1 MSAKLVPE
9 ETDLGTDPDL
19 SNTNLDLP
27 PGSDIE
33 EVNPTPQEEEEAMK
47 GEGMKGEVE
56 EEVEGAGFDLLLGDI
71 IKLHAPQNEV
81 TNMQT
86 YYIKYIDE
94 FKIDMVNIESREIE
108 TLHIEEGGVIGDPT
122 IVEIELLYRQK
133 ELGFA
138 RQNGLVKGVWVNL
151 RFGGDVP
158 TIVTAEITNL
168 EGDTIEITVYPES
181 KVYYIPFD
189 YKGIPENMHL
199 EKIEI
204 RSPPEDVS
212 TQLEVPGASAGEGEG
227 TGVNLEENPNEETAD
242 AFSDYGSDG
251 DGERV
256 EYQPRTASLQDLRKN
271 IVAADRIVIG
281 EVLEEVEEFVEV
293 SGRFKR
299 YNIDTQKDDMLENM
313 LSTIPTKHRTSN
325 VIKEINA
332 QIERFTQ
339 LRNEYSEMDKNGVVS
354 SSIVRTHLHK
364 PLKQN
369 LLSGTAP
376 PQWVLFGALREKVT
390 GDGLDMLSEMDEM
403 IDTISNGVGDRNRY
417 VETYQQINP
426 YMTPF
431 EEPVDSSKRV
441 IIHLD
446 AKSDMTAISNNDGD
460 YNSNAIVYGEYSNSR
475 FSVAKYNTGL
485 THLEHG
491 SVNKM
496 SLQSNIVNMTPP
508 DRVPVVSLLTLPT
521 PFILYSKVNLPGT
534 DMVTRANLHHTYL
547 NLWKLLTKNTHI
559 RTKPVVMTLS
569 KEEHNEKE
577 RENEKIERQRKKEL
591 KDDIILAR
599 AEGRRP
605 KEMPGAYDKYFDKI
619 NNFVPKKDD
628 GITTTFAEGGY
639 LSAQQKRDR
648 YEQFLDNVVPTTKEI
663 FNIMSKYIQK
673 ISLTGVVE
681 TLEPFLVYAKDLTY
695 TQYKNIVKF
704 VDCKITKYNRAFKFN
719 QNSFNKIKRL
729 QRKYS
734 THPQAK
740 SIYGMRGAIDGGV
753 IKYTVFNS
761 YDGHAFSAIS
771 SSTLS
776 NSELL
781 KKMLTEDYARIYNLG
796 VAVANLKLSYPG
808 DLAPLFSASKEEF
821 KKMIEQS
828 RSKNLCNNYV
838 LAKKYRTKVELT
850 DDNGVDIYYDKVF
863 DNTPYDVLDDYQ
875 KEQRKLPS
883 DQFLS
888 FLGEKLRKKY
898 KYRTQS
904 DDLLN
909 DLKQIVQGTF
919 KQEVKPVHNQILER
933 YGEQQKSMSVDN
945 FIHFLRNEMQQEED
959 KSLAQTIVD
968 GAKKVNEGDYAVF
981 YNTVTSKFEYYIR
994 KANQWVID
1002 EKASS
1007 DLFVSDP
1014 NILCNLQTDCLYA
1027 ENQINGLCNSI
1038 NATKDVS
1045 KDSLMKSITDQFDNN
1060 YELSKKE
1067 REKSLTDMM
1076 QYYISKNEKNQV
1088 LKRDLSRK
1096 TNKYQY
1102 ELGISLSEEPD
1113 AIESPYKK
1121 LMEIVLAQSD
1131 IVERNSNIIRL
1142 CELCTR
1148 QSYAD
1153 KENSHWLY
1161 CAKTGVKL
1169 IPAFIKTLAQTFI
1182 TNNEE
1187 YDKVLQIIKKDI
1199 GVLSDDGDKIVD
1211 QYSGFEIEQIRFS
1224 TEEGYDGDG
1233 FAMSSRD
1240 IIAKDWGGD
1249 FVESTGTPELVEDPE
1264 DKQMT
1269 IAQRKEAITL
1279 MTPEMK
1285 NIHIIVSAMSSSIG
1299 VHIPKQMEFI
1309 VRNVKTM
1316 LSELLYS
1323 EEEHDLKNEALLKK
1337 GKPIVTYEDH
1347 KNGILLYLTLGMFII
1362 AVQTNVPTVKTRK
1375 TFPGCISTLKGFPL
1389 GESGD
1394 LDFVNYIACVV
1405 YKTRIAHGPWK
1416 VLMKKKEDYIATAI
1430 FSYIDQYLL
1439 KLPEVS
1445 SKMKDKYVHIHE
1457 MVSSKDE
1464 ADVEE
1469 LYGAS
1474 HFDAFLPPLKPF
1486 TIKHLN
1492 GVTTEFEEMLLSNL
1506 KIGSSKQQEQIL
1518 VLQSKIISF
1527 SLAMQEEIQT
1537 VLDSVITKS
1546 LKKTNS
1552 YDLLISYGT
1561 QLATENACCN
1571 DDMNNNAVS
1580 YFVEKSDKLRTFH
1593 EIVKSYSQ
1601 ILADIRFQST
1611 PRQFFSTVN
1620 TKNVYPQIGVQFNKS
1635 TIYKAFIYYCNLSNK
1650 KMIPEK
1656 LRKICPEKPV
1666 SLKKSDSIDEQIK
1679 KIENSGIV
1687 FTNESMSELLTLVC
1701 KENVASRDLPAPP
1714 LSKMATFHEIVN
1726 QVTDNS
1732 EESQRRVRELVPLA
1746 FRPLFD
1752 ALGALLKGTHKKKR
1766 DSDSSDS
1773 LRDLRNYLL
1782 NENKNMKKTIV
1793 SFITKYGR
1801 LSKDRVAELT
1811 SFLNTAI
1818 SWNDNS
1824 ARNKTSVSDVDMH
1837 SAFNFIKMYMHHF
1850 VNVFPRIILSKKI
1863 NKFDKK
1869 TVLPKHWGVSPQ
1881 DAETIN
1887 DDLSNYY
1894 SSLGAFFDNDTLVP
1908 LLGQIDARLKIVV
1921 SLANA
1926 TPASSSLEND
1936 PIITD
1941 ALDKE
1946 TSYYLFEHY
1955 FLTVLNQH
1963 IEISNEMTKSKVRTS
1978 LTMGRQFDNASNMY
1992 SAASNA
1998 SLVNIEDDV
2007 DREFAGQFSEGFKKT
2022 TREGVAALLT
2032 TYLDIM
2038 LTHKLTVNVSY
2049 DYIMQNVFKIQRAE
2063 ARTFTER
2070 LEKLQDDEREADTA
2084 LRTLKLGKWNKGL
2097 QKSLTVYDKNEADEE
2112 TMANNLRYQ
2121 EIEKMAR
2128 PATVG
2133 VGASLDEDAVDEL
2146 AADENELNELGMGAM
2161 GEDYEDGDPY
2171 GDEYGEQ

>member
-1 MSAKLVPE
+1 MSDKLVPE
-9 ETDLGTDPDL
+9 DPDL
-19 SNTNLDLP
+19 SNTNLDLNADP
-27 PGSDIE
+27 EIE
-33 EVNPTPQEEEEAMK
+33 EVNPVLQEEEEA
-47 GEGMKGEVE
+47 GAVE
-56 EEVEGAGFDLLLGDI
+56 EATEEAGFDLLLGDI

-94 FKIDMVNIESREIE
+94 LKIEMINIESREPE

-189 YKGIPENMHL
+189 YKGIPENMNL

-204 RSPPEDVS
+204 RSPPEDAS
-212 TQLEVPGASAGEGEG
+212 QKLEVPGAGLGERS
-227 TGVNLEENPNEETAD
+227 LENPNEETAD
-242 AFSDYGSDG
+242 AFSDYGDDYEG
-251 DGERV
+251 EGEGEGERLR
-256 EYQPRTASLQDLRKN
+256 PRASLQDLRKH
-271 IVAADRIVIG
+271 IAAADRIVIG

-299 YNIDTQKDDMLENM
+299 YNIDIQKDDMLENM
-313 LSTIPTKHRTSN
+313 LSTIPTKHRTST
-325 VIKEINA
+325 VLKEINA
-332 QIERFTQ
+332 QIERFSQ

-354 SSIVRTHLHK
+354 SPIIRTHLHK

-369 LLSGTAP
+369 LLTGAAP
-376 PQWVLFGALREKVT
+376 PQWVLFGALREKIT
-390 GDGLDMLSEMDEM
+390 GDGVDMLSEMEEI
-403 IDTISNGVGDRNRY
+403 IDAISNGVGDRNRY

-431 EEPVDSSKRV
+431 EEPVDSGKQV

-446 AKSDMTAISNNDGD
+446 AKSDITAISNNDGD
-460 YNSNAIVYGEYSNSR
+460 YNSNAIVYGDYSNSR

-491 SVNKM
+491 AVNKM
-496 SLQSNIVNMTPP
+496 SLQGNVVNMTPP

-534 DMVTRANLHHTYL
+534 DMVTRANLHNTYL
-547 NLWKLLTKNTHI
+547 NLWKLLTKNTHV
-559 RTKPVVMTLS
+559 RTKQVIMTLS
-569 KEEHNEKE
+569 KEEHDEKTREDE
-577 RENEKIERQRKKEL
+577 RIERQRKKEL
-591 KDDIILAR
+591 KDDAAAAKL
-599 AEGRRP
+599 EGRRP
-605 KEMPGAYDKYFDKI
+605 KELPGIYDKYFDKI
-619 NNFVPKKDD
+619 NHFVPKKDD
-628 GITTTFAEGGY
+628 SVATTFAEGGY

-663 FNIMSKYIQK
+663 FNIMSKYIKK

-681 TLEPFLVYAKDLTY
+681 TLEPFLIYTKDLTY

-704 VDCKITKYNRAFKFN
+704 VDCKITKYNRAFKYN

-734 THPQAK
+734 AHAQAK

-753 IKYTVFNS
+753 VKYTVFNS
-761 YDGHAFSAIS
+761 YNGHAS
-771 SSTLS
+771 SSISASALS

-781 KKMLTEDYARIYNLG
+781 KKMIMEDYACIYNLG

-808 DLAPLFSASKEEF
+808 DLTPLFRASKEEF

-838 LAKKYRTKVELT
+838 LAKKYRTKVELAE
-850 DDNGVDIYYDKVF
+850 DNGVDIYYDKVF
-863 DNTPYDVLDDYQ
+863 DNTPYDILDDYQ
-875 KEQRKLPS
+875 KEQRKLPP

-919 KQEVKPVHNQILER
+919 KQAVKPIHNQILER
-933 YGEQQKSMSVDN
+933 YDEQQKSMSVDN

-959 KSLAQTIVD
+959 KSLAQSIVD

-1002 EKASS
+1002 ETASS
-1007 DLFVSDP
+1007 NLFVSDP

-1027 ENQINGLCNSI
+1027 ENQIDGLCNSI

-1045 KDSLMKSITDQFDNN
+1045 KDVLLKSITDQFDNN
-1060 YELSKKE
+1060 YELSQKE

-1076 QYYISKNEKNQV
+1076 EYYISKNEKNQL

-1131 IVERNSNIIRL
+1131 IVERNSNIIRF

-1153 KENSHWLY
+1153 KENPHWLY

-1233 FAMSSRD
+1233 FALSSRD

-1249 FVESTGTPELVEDPE
+1249 FVESAGAPELVEDPE

-1269 IAQRKEAITL
+1269 IAQRKEAVTL

-1375 TFPGCISTLKGFPL
+1375 TYPGCVSTLKGFPL
-1389 GESGD
+1389 GETGD

-1445 SKMKDKYVHIHE
+1445 SKMKEKYVHIHE
-1457 MVSSKDE
+1457 IASSKDE

-1469 LYGAS
+1469 LYGAA

-1518 VLQSKIISF
+1518 VLQSKIIAF

-1552 YDLLISYGT
+1552 YDLLISYGS

-1571 DDMNNNAVS
+1571 DDLNNNAVA

-1593 EIVKSYSQ
+1593 ELVKSYSQ

-1666 SLKKSDSIDEQIK
+1666 SLKKSDTIDEQIK
-1679 KIENSGIV
+1679 KIENSGVV
-1687 FTNESMSELLTLVC
+1687 FTNESMSELLSLVC
-1701 KENVASRDLPAPP
+1701 KENVACRDLPAPP
-1714 LSKMATFHEIVN
+1714 FNKMSVLREIVT

-1732 EESQRRVRELVPLA
+1732 EESQRRVKEIVPLTC
-1746 FRPLFD
+1746 RPLFD
-1752 ALGALLKGTHKKKR
+1752 ALLFASTHKKKQG
-1766 DSDSSDS
+1766 SSEDA
-1773 LRDLRNYLL
+1773 LRDLRNFLL

-1793 SFITKYGR
+1793 SFVTKYGR
-1801 LSKDRVAELT
+1801 LSKDRLAEFT
-1811 SFLNTAI
+1811 SFLNTAV
-1818 SWNDNS
+1818 SWSDNS
-1824 ARNKTSVSDVDMH
+1824 ARNKTSVSDSDMH

-1863 NKFDKK
+1863 NRFDKK

-1894 SSLGAFFDNDTLVP
+1894 SSLGAFFDNEPLVP
-1908 LLGQIDARLKIVV
+1908 LLDKIDARLKIIV

-1926 TPASSSLEND
+1926 TPTSSSLEND
-1936 PIITD
+1936 PIIIDTF
-1941 ALDKE
+1941 DKE
-1946 TSYYLFEHY
+1946 TSYYLFEYY

-1963 IEISNEMTKSKVRTS
+1963 IEMSNEMTRSKARAS
-1978 LTMGRQFDNASNMY
+1978 LSTGRPIDNTSNMY
-1992 SAASNA
+1992 SASSNA

-2007 DREFAGQFSEGFKKT
+2007 DREFAGQFSEGVKKT
-2022 TREGVAALLT
+2022 TREGVAALLI

-2038 LTHKLTVNVSY
+2038 MTHKLTVNVSY

-2070 LEKLQDDEREADTA
+2070 LEKLQTDEREADTA

-2121 EIEKMAR
+2121 EIEKIAR
-2128 PATVG
+2128 PSAA
-2133 VGASLDEDAVDEL
+2133 GAGAGADEDALDEL
-2146 AADENELNELGMGAM
+2146 RADQDEFDELGMGAM
-2161 GEDYEDGDPY
+2161 GEDYEDGDPF

>member
-1 MSAKLVPE
+1 MSDKLVLE
-9 ETDLGTDPDL
+9 ESDLGADPNL
-19 SNTNLDLP
+19 SNADLNLNTDV
-27 PGSDIE
+27 DIE
-33 EVNPTPQEEEEAMK
+33 EVEPTIEEEGGRERGRE
-47 GEGMKGEVE
+47 GEGEGE
-56 EEVEGAGFDLLLGDI
+56 GFDLLLGDI

-86 YYIKYIDE
+86 YFIKYVDE
-94 FKIDMVNIESREIE
+94 FKIEMVNVESRETEI
-108 TLHIEEGGVIGDPT
+108 LHIEEGGIIDDPT
-122 IVEIELLYRQK
+122 IIEIELLYRQK

-158 TIVTAEITNL
+158 TIITAEITNL
-168 EGDTIEITVYPES
+168 EGDTIEITVYPDS

-189 YKGIPENMHL
+189 YKGVPQNMYL

-212 TQLEVPGASAGEGEG
+212 EKLAAPESTEGAQSVTLE
-227 TGVNLEENPNEETAD
+227 NLNEETAD
-242 AFSDYGSDG
+242 AFSDYDSDEG
-251 DGERV
+251 AESIRL
-256 EYQPRTASLQDLRKN
+256 PRPLPIAASLQDLQKN
-271 IVAADRIVIG
+271 IAAADRIVIG
-281 EVLEEVEEFVEV
+281 DVLEEVEEFIEV
-293 SGRFKR
+293 SGKFKR
-299 YNIDTQKDDMLENM
+299 FNIGVQKDDMLESM
-313 LSTIPTKHRTSN
+313 LSTIPTKNRTST
-325 VIKEINA
+325 VLKEINA
-332 QIERFTQ
+332 QIERYVQ
-339 LRNEYSEMDKNGVVS
+339 LRNEYSEMDKNGVVMS
-354 SSIVRTHLHK
+354 PIIRSHLHK
-364 PLKQN
+364 PLKQ
-369 LLSGTAP
+369 LLLTGAAP
-376 PQWVLFGALREKVT
+376 PQWVLFGALSVKKVENSVDWT
-390 GDGLDMLSEMDEM
+390 VNLDETMLN
-403 IDTISNGVGDRNRY
+403 IANGVNDRNKY
-417 VETYQQINP
+417 VETYEQINAL
-426 YMTPF
+426 MTPF
-431 EEPVDSSKRV
+431 DEPVDSDKRV

-446 AKSDMTAISNNDGD
+446 AKNDITAIANNDGNYHSNGISFGD
-460 YNSNAIVYGEYSNSR
+460 YADTR
-475 FSVAKYNTGL
+475 FSIFKYNTGL

-491 SVNKM
+491 PLNKM
-496 SLQSNIVNMTPP
+496 SLASNVVNMTPP
-508 DRVPVVSLLTLPT
+508 DKIPVVSLLTLPT
-521 PFILYSKVNLPGT
+521 PFILYSKINLPGT
-534 DMVTRANLHHTYL
+534 DMITRANMHTTSL
-547 NLWKLLTKNTHI
+547 NLWKLLKNHTHVRSRQI
-559 RTKPVVMTLS
+559 ITTLT
-569 KEEHNEKE
+569 KEEREEKE
-577 RENEKIERQRKKEL
+577 QENERKERQRKKEV
-591 KDDIILAR
+591 KEEIEKAR
-599 AEGRRP
+599 SEGRRP
-605 KEMPGAYDKYFDKI
+605 REFPPGVYDNYFDKI
-619 NNFVPKKDD
+619 NNFIPKRD
-628 GITTTFAEGGY
+628 EGALFSSEVGY
-639 LSAQQKRDR
+639 LSAQQKRDQ
-648 YEQFLDNVVPTTKEI
+648 YEQFLDNLVPTTKEI
-663 FNIMSKYIQK
+663 FNIMSKYIK
-673 ISLTGVVE
+673 KVSLIGVVE
-681 TLEPFLVYAKDLTY
+681 ALEPFLIYTKHLTY
-695 TQYKNIVKF
+695 TQYKNIVNF
-704 VDCKITKYNRAFKFN
+704 VDCRITKYNRAFKFN
-719 QNSFNKIKRL
+719 QNAFNKIKRL
-729 QRKYS
+729 QRKYETYAQS
-734 THPQAK
+734 KT
-740 SIYGMRGAIDGGV
+740 IYGMRGAIDGGL
-753 IKYTVFNS
+753 IKHTVFNS
-761 YDGHAFSAIS
+761 YDSHSYTTVS
-771 SSTLS
+771 SSALS
-776 NSELL
+776 NSELI
-781 KKMLTEDYARIYNLG
+781 KKLLIEDYGRIYNLG

-808 DLAPLFSASKEEF
+808 DLSPLFNASKEEF
-821 KKMIEQS
+821 KKMTEQVRS
-828 RSKNLCNNYV
+828 RNLCKNYV

-863 DNTPYDVLDDYQ
+863 DKTPYDILDDYQ
-875 KEQRKLPS
+875 KEQRKLPP

-898 KYRTQS
+898 KYKTQS

-909 DLKQIVQGTF
+909 DIKQIVQGTY

-933 YGEQQKSMSVDN
+933 YEVQQKSMSVDN

-968 GAKKVNEGDYAVF
+968 GVKKVNEGDYAVF

-1002 EKASS
+1002 EAASS
-1007 DLFVSDP
+1007 NLFVSDP

-1045 KDSLMKSITDQFDNN
+1045 KDALMKSIVGQFDDN
-1060 YELSKKE
+1060 YEMSKKE
-1067 REKSLTDMM
+1067 REKSLTDML
-1076 QYYISKNEKNQV
+1076 QYYMDKNEKNQA
-1088 LKRDLSRK
+1088 LRRDRSRK

-1102 ELGISLSEEPD
+1102 ELGITLLDEPD

-1131 IVERNSNIIRL
+1131 IVERNSNVIRF

-1148 QSYAD
+1148 QSYAE

-1161 CAKTGVKL
+1161 CVKTGVKL
-1169 IPAFIKTLAQTFI
+1169 IPVFIKTLAQTFI
-1182 TNNEE
+1182 TNNDE
-1187 YDKVLQIIKKDI
+1187 YDTVLQLIKKDI

-1224 TEEGYDGDG
+1224 TDEGHDDDG
-1233 FAMSSRD
+1233 FAISSRD

-1249 FVESTGTPELVEDPE
+1249 FTESSGAAELIEDPE
-1264 DKQMT
+1264 DKAVT
-1269 IAQRKEAITL
+1269 LAQRKEVMTL

-1362 AVQTNVPTVKTRK
+1362 AVQTNIPTVKTRK
-1375 TFPGCISTLKGFPL
+1375 TYPGCVSTLKGFPL
-1389 GESGD
+1389 GEPGD

-1430 FSYIDQYLL
+1430 FSYIEQYLL
-1439 KLPEVS
+1439 KLPDVS
-1445 SKMKDKYVHIHE
+1445 SKIKDKYVHIHE
-1457 MVSSKDE
+1457 VVSSKNE
-1464 ADVEE
+1464 TEVEE

-1474 HFDAFLPPLKPF
+1474 HFDSFLPPLKSF

-1492 GVTTEFEEMLLSNL
+1492 GVTTEFEEMLLRNL
-1506 KIGSSKQQEQIL
+1506 KIGSSKQQDQIL

-1537 VLDSVITKS
+1537 VLDAVVTKS

-1561 QLATENACCN
+1561 QFAVENSCCN
-1571 DDMNNNAVS
+1571 DDMKNNAVS
-1580 YFVEKSDKLRTFH
+1580 YFADKSDKLRTFH
-1593 EIVKSYSQ
+1593 DIVKSYSQ

-1620 TKNVYPQIGVQFNKS
+1620 TKNVYPQIGVQFNKT
-1635 TIYKAFIYYCNLSNK
+1635 TIYKAFIYYCNLANK
-1650 KMIPEK
+1650 KMIPER
-1656 LRKICPEKPV
+1656 LRKVCPEKPV
-1666 SLKKSDSIDEQIK
+1666 LLRKTDTIDEQIK
-1679 KIENSGIV
+1679 KIENSGVV

-1701 KENVASRDLPAPP
+1701 KENVASRDLPIPP
-1714 LSKMATFHEIVN
+1714 PSKMSVLHEIVK
-1726 QVTDNS
+1726 QVTDN
-1732 EESQRRVRELVPLA
+1732 RADVREIIPLSC
-1746 FRPLFD
+1746 RPLFE
-1752 ALGALLKGTHKKKR
+1752 ALSALLSASTHKKKQHSGV
-1766 DSDSSDS
+1766 DT

-1793 SFITKYGR
+1793 SFITKHGR
-1801 LSKDRVAELT
+1801 LSKDRISELT
-1811 SFLNTAI
+1811 SFLNTAATW
-1818 SWNDNS
+1818 SDNS
-1824 ARNKTSVSDVDMH
+1824 SRNKTSVSDGDMNA
-1837 SAFNFIKMYMHHF
+1837 AFNFIKMYMNYF
-1850 VNVFPRIILSKKI
+1850 VHVFPRIILSKKI

-1869 TVLPKHWGVSPQ
+1869 TALPKHWGVSPQ
-1881 DAETIN
+1881 DAEAIN

-1894 SSLGAFFDNDTLVP
+1894 SSLASFFDNTDLVP
-1908 LLGQIDARLKIVV
+1908 VLANIDKRLKIIV

-1926 TPASSSLEND
+1926 TPASSFLSND
-1936 PIITD
+1936 ED
-1941 ALDKE
+1941 ADPQMDTFDKE

-1963 IEISNEMTKSKVRTS
+1963 IEMSNEMTKSKARTYLS
-1978 LTMGRQFDNASNMY
+1978 SRSIPNMY
-1992 SAASNA
+1992 SASSND
-1998 SLVNIEDDV
+1998 SLLNIEDDV
-2007 DREFAGQFSEGFKKT
+2007 EREFAGQFSEGEKASM
-2022 TREGVAALLT
+2022 RGSVASLLIS
-2032 TYLDIM
+2032 YLDTM

-2121 EIEKMAR
+2121 EIEKMGYKNAR
-2128 PATVG
+2128 L
-2133 VGASLDEDAVDEL
+2133 GAAADEDAIDEL
-2146 AADENELNELGMGAM
+2146 RADEDELNELGMGAM
-2161 GEDYEDGDPY
+2161 GEDYDDGDPY
-2171 GDEYGEQ
+2171 GDEYEEQ

>member
-1 MSAKLVPE
+1 MSDKLE
-9 ETDLGTDPDL
+9 DPDL
-19 SNTNLDLP
+19 SNIDINKDA
-27 PGSDIE
+27 DIE
-33 EVNPTPQEEEEAMK
+33 EVDPTPVEEA
-47 GEGMKGEVE
+47 E
-56 EEVEGAGFDLLLGDI
+56 EEVGAGFDLLLGDI

-94 FKIDMVNIESREIE
+94 YKIEMVNIESRETE
-108 TLHIEEGGVIGDPT
+108 VLHIEEGGIIGDPT

-133 ELGFA
+133 EIGFA
-138 RQNGLVKGVWVNL
+138 RQNGLVNGVWVNL

-189 YKGIPENMHL
+189 YKGIPQNMNL

-204 RSPPEDVS
+204 RSPPEDIS
-212 TQLEVPGASAGEGEG
+212 QKLEVPSTG
-227 TGVNLEENPNEETAD
+227 TGVSTGVSASLEENPNEETAD

-251 DGERV
+251 DGEGEGYR
-256 EYQPRTASLQDLRKN
+256 PRTASLQDLRKN
-271 IVAADRIVIG
+271 IIAADRIVIG

-313 LSTIPTKHRTSN
+313 LSTIPTKQRTST
-325 VIKEINA
+325 VLKDINA
-332 QIERFTQ
+332 QIERFVQ
-339 LRNEYSEMDKNGVVS
+339 LRNEYSEMDKNGVVTAP
-354 SSIVRTHLHK
+354 IIRTHLHK

-369 LLSGTAP
+369 LLSGSAP
-376 PQWVLFGALREKVT
+376 PQWVLFGALSEKIT
-390 GDGLDMLSEMDEM
+390 GDGVDTLAEMDDM
-403 IDTISNGVGDRNRY
+403 MNSISNGVGDRNKY
-417 VETYQQINP
+417 VETYEQINP

-431 EEPVDSSKRV
+431 EEPVDSDKRI

-446 AKSDMTAISNNDGD
+446 AKSDITVVSNNDGD

-475 FSVAKYNTGL
+475 FSTTKYNTGL
-485 THLEHG
+485 THLEYG
-491 SVNKM
+491 TVNKM
-496 SLQSNIVNMTPP
+496 SLQGNVVNMTPP
-508 DRVPVVSLLTLPT
+508 DRVPVVSILTLPT

-534 DMVTRANLHHTYL
+534 DMVTRANLHNTYL

-559 RTKPVVMTLS
+559 RTKPVIMTLS
-569 KEEHNEKE
+569 KEEHEEKQ
-577 RENEKIERQRKKEL
+577 RENERMERQRKKEI
-591 KDDIILAR
+591 KEEIELAR
-599 AEGRRP
+599 SEGRRP
-605 KEMPGAYDKYFDKI
+605 KELRGPYDKYFDKI
-619 NNFVPKKDD
+619 NHFVPKKDD
-628 GITTTFAEGGY
+628 SVITTVAEGGY
-639 LSAQQKRDR
+639 MSAQQKQYR

-663 FNIMSKYIQK
+663 FNIMTKYIQK

-681 TLEPFLVYAKDLTY
+681 TLEPFLIYTKHLTY

-704 VDCKITKYNRAFKFN
+704 VDCQITKYNKAFKNN

-729 QRKYS
+729 QRKYA
-734 THPQAK
+734 TDAQAK
-740 SIYGMRGAIDGGV
+740 SIYAMRGAIDGGV
-753 IKYTVFNS
+753 MKYTVFNS
-761 YDGHAFSAIS
+761 YDGHAFSAIAS
-771 SSTLS
+771 SALS

-781 KKMLTEDYARIYNLG
+781 KKMLMEDYARIYNLG

-808 DLAPLFSASKEEF
+808 DLAPLFRASKEEF

-838 LAKKYRTKVELT
+838 LAKKYRTKVELA

-863 DNTPYDVLDDYQ
+863 DNTPYDVLDNYQ
-875 KEQRKLPS
+875 KEQRKLPP

-981 YNTVTSKFEYYIR
+981 YNTVTSKFEYYVR
-994 KANQWVID
+994 RSNQWVID

-1027 ENQINGLCNSI
+1027 ENQIDGLCNSI
-1038 NATKDVS
+1038 NATKDIS
-1045 KDSLMKSITDQFDNN
+1045 KDALLKSITEQFDEN
-1060 YELSKKE
+1060 YELSKKV

-1076 QYYISKNEKNQV
+1076 QYYISTNEKNQV
-1088 LKRDLSRK
+1088 IRRDRSRK

-1102 ELGISLSEEPD
+1102 ELGISLSEEID
-1113 AIESPYKK
+1113 AVESPYKP

-1131 IVERNSNIIRL
+1131 IVERNSNIIRF

-1148 QSYAD
+1148 QSYAN
-1153 KENSHWLY
+1153 KENPHWLY

-1187 YDKVLQIIKKDI
+1187 YDKVLQLIKKDI

-1233 FAMSSRD
+1233 FAISSRD

-1249 FVESTGTPELVEDPE
+1249 FVEGGQGAELVEDPE
-1264 DKQMT
+1264 DKKST
-1269 IAQRKEAITL
+1269 LAQRKELMTP

-1285 NIHIIVSAMSSSIG
+1285 NIHIIVSSISSSIG

-1337 GKPIVTYEDH
+1337 GKPIVAYEDH
-1347 KNGILLYLTLGMFII
+1347 KNGILLYLTLGMFIV
-1362 AVQTNVPTVKTRK
+1362 AVQTNIPTVKTRK
-1375 TFPGCISTLKGFPL
+1375 TYPGCVSTLKGFPL

-1445 SKMKDKYVHIHE
+1445 SKMKEKYVHIHE
-1457 MVSSKDE
+1457 LVSSKNE
-1464 ADVEE
+1464 ADIEE
-1469 LYGAS
+1469 LYGAP
-1474 HFDAFLPPLKPF
+1474 HFDGFLPPLKPF

-1492 GVTTEFEEMLLSNL
+1492 GVTTEFEELLLSNL
-1506 KIGSSKQQEQIL
+1506 KIGSTKQQEQIL

-1527 SLAMQEEIQT
+1527 SFAMQEEIQT

-1552 YDLLISYGT
+1552 YDLLITYGA
-1561 QLATENACCN
+1561 QFAVENACCS

-1580 YFVEKSDKLRTFH
+1580 YFADKSDKLRTFH
-1593 EIVKSYSQ
+1593 EMVKSYSL
-1601 ILADIRFQST
+1601 ILSDIRFQST

-1620 TKNVYPQIGVQFNKS
+1620 TRNVYPQIGVQFNKS
-1635 TIYKAFIYYCNLSNK
+1635 TVYKAFVYYCNLASK

-1656 LRKICPEKPV
+1656 LRKICPDKPV
-1666 SLKKSDSIDEQIK
+1666 SLKKSDTIDEQIK

-1687 FTNESMSELLTLVC
+1687 FTNESLSELLSLVC
-1701 KENVASRDLPAPP
+1701 KENIASRDLPIPP
-1714 LSKMATFHEIVN
+1714 PSKMVVLHEIVH
-1726 QVTDNS
+1726 QITDNS
-1732 EESQRRVRELVPLA
+1732 EESQRRVKEIVPLTC
-1746 FRPLFD
+1746 RPLFEV
-1752 ALGALLKGTHKKKR
+1752 LGALLTRKHKKKR

-1773 LRDLRNYLL
+1773 LRDLRNFLL
-1782 NENKNMKKTIV
+1782 NESKNMKKTIV
-1793 SFITKYGR
+1793 SFVTKHGR
-1801 LSKDRVAELT
+1801 LSRERLAEFT
-1811 SFLNTAI
+1811 SFLNTAV
-1818 SWNDNS
+1818 SWSDNS
-1824 ARNKTSVSDVDMH
+1824 ARNKTSVSDSDMH

-1850 VNVFPRIILSKKI
+1850 VKVFPRIILSKKI
-1863 NKFDKK
+1863 TKFDKK

-1894 SSLGAFFDNDTLVP
+1894 SSLGAFFDNEGLIP
-1908 LLGQIDARLKIVV
+1908 LLDKIDARLNIIV

-1926 TPASSSLEND
+1926 TPTSSLLENEETV
-1936 PIITD
+1936 TD
-1941 ALDKE
+1941 SFDKE
-1946 TSYYLFEHY
+1946 TSYYLFEYY

-1963 IEISNEMTKSKVRTS
+1963 IEMSNEMTRSKVRTTLS
-1978 LTMGRQFDNASNMY
+1978 AERDLGNISNMY
-1992 SAASNA
+1992 SAASNS

-2007 DREFAGQFSEGFKKT
+2007 DREFAGQFSEGAKKT
-2022 TREGVAALLT
+2022 MREGVASLLT

-2038 LTHKLTVNVSY
+2038 MMHKLTVNVSY

-2128 PATVG
+2128 P
-2133 VGASLDEDAVDEL
+2133 VGAAVGAVGIGVDEDAIAEL
-2146 AADENELNELGMGAM
+2146 MADENELSELGMGAM